1 MSALFDRSSATVSYA
16 VSLRRRLFVLVVMM
30 ASASLGISVI
40 GATEGGEEKPVKYAP
55 AYCRSL
61 RFNCRVKAGHVCCRF
76 PLPPTGFVRLRLSL
90 TLCQLSNILPGVTC
104 RSVSIPTTGNR
115 ESILFCHFWS
125 SIPKPR
131 FWGGRP
137 SASYVSCSSTPS
149 ILFCTLSLS
158 STYLTEIAGSS

>member
-1 MSALFDRSSATVSYA
+1 M
-16 VSLRRRLFVLVVMM
+16 LVVMM

-90 TLCQLSNILPGVTC
+90 TLCQLSTFCQELRVGLC
-104 RSVSIPTTGNR
+104 RFRLLGTENR
-115 ESILFCHFWS
+115 FFFAIFGH
-125 SIPKPR
+125 R
-131 FWGGRP
+131 FQNPDFGG
-137 SASYVSCSSTPS
+137 STQR
-149 ILFCTLSLS
+149 
-158 STYLTEIAGSS
+158 